1 MLTLVPGSA
10 CRSVLA
16 LSLRAVTTL
25 PADLVLH
32 PVGGKERTL
41 DEQLKLFHLVA
52 VVLDP
57 YTYESSW
64 ILDTAARILA
74 GFAGADCRVA
84 WIVAA
89 DEAGAKSFL
98 GELTEQAITFA
109 DTDREFIKALGAKE
123 LPAFVHLALDRS
135 VVGIAEGWDPE
146 TWRPI
151 ADHLAEMMSWTA
163 PTMLKTGDPVPY
175 AGTPALG

>member
-1 MLTLVPGSA
+1 M
-10 CRSVLA
+10 
-16 LSLRAVTTL
+16 TTL

-32 PVGGKERTL
+32 PLGGKDRTL
-41 DEQLKLFHLVA
+41 DGQLKLVHLVA

-64 ILDTAARILA
+64 LLDTAARILA

-84 WIVAA
+84 WVVTA
-89 DEAGAKSFL
+89 DEDGTKAFL
-98 GELTEQAITFA
+98 GELADQALTFT
-109 DTDREFIKALGAKE
+109 DPDREFVKALGANE

-135 VVGIAEGWDPE
+135 VVGIAEGWNPD

-151 ADHLAEMMSWTA
+151 AENLADMMSWTA
-163 PTMLKTGDPVPY
+163 PTMVKTGDPAPY
-175 AGTPALG
+175 AGTPAVPARS

>member
-1 MLTLVPGSA
+1 M
-10 CRSVLA
+10 
-16 LSLRAVTTL
+16 TTL

-32 PVGGKERTL
+32 PLGGKSRTL

-52 VVLDP
+52 VVVDP

-64 ILDTAARILA
+64 LLDTAARILQ

-84 WIVAA
+84 WIVTA
-89 DEAGAKSFL
+89 DEAGARSFL
-98 GELTEQAITFA
+98 GELTEQALTFC
-109 DTDREFIKALGAKE
+109 DPDREFVKALGANT

-135 VVGIAEGWDPE
+135 VVGLAEGWNPD

-151 ADHLAEMMSWTA
+151 AENLADMMSWSVPA
-163 PTMLKTGDPVPY
+163 IAVTGDPVAY
-175 AGTPALG
+175 AGTPAVPA